1 MLRRMNLRRLTGIV
15 ALVGLLTLATSGPAH
30 AASNGKSAKQWAGGV
45 CSAFLTFGDSVEG
58 TLSGLKGSDSVE
70 AAADSAKQGVQ
81 KAADDL
87 QQSLDG
93 LGKPPTPNAAKA
105 KSAIQDLSKDLS
117 KDADAVEAALTPAP
131 DSPGDVASAF
141 ASIGS
146 TVEKAVSQVQSTAK
160 TLRGLKGSK
169 QLVKAFQ
176 SASSC
181 QQLKHDLS
189 S

>member
-1 MLRRMNLRRLTGIV
+1 MNLRRLAGI
-15 ALVGLLTLATSGPAH
+15 AIVGMLTFATVTPAH

-45 CSAFLTFGDSVEG
+45 CSAFLTFGDSVHS
-58 TLSGLKGSDSVE
+58 TLSDLKGSDSVQ

-81 KAADDL
+81 KAADEL
-87 QQSLDG
+87 QKSLDG

-105 KSAIQDLSKDLS
+105 KSAIQDLANQLS
-117 KDADAVEAALTPAP
+117 KDADAVEAALTPSP
-131 DSPGDVASAF
+131 SSPGDVASAF
-141 ASIGS
+141 ASIGG
-146 TVEKAVSQVQSTAK
+146 TVQKAVGQVQSTAK

-181 QQLKHDLS
+181 QQLKRDL
-189 S
+189 

>member
-1 MLRRMNLRRLTGIV
+1 MSLRRIV
-15 ALVGLLTLATSGPAH
+15 SVVAIVGMLALATSGPAY
-30 AASNGKSAKQWAGGV
+30 AGSSDKSAKQWAGGV
-45 CSAFLTFGDSVEG
+45 CSAFLTFGDSVQS
-58 TLSGLKGSDSVE
+58 TLSDLKGSDSVE

-87 QQSLDG
+87 QKSLDD
-93 LGKPPTPNAAKA
+93 LGKPPTPNASKA
-105 KSAIQDLSKDLS
+105 KSAIQNLGKQLN
-117 KDADAVEAALTPAP
+117 KDAGAVQSALTPPP

-146 TVEKAVSQVQSTAK
+146 TVQKAVGQVQSTAS
-160 TLRGLKGSK
+160 TLKGLKGSN
-169 QLVKAFQ
+169 QLKKGFQ

-181 QQLKHDLS
+181 QQLKKDLS